1 MLGGFV
7 AFILSLFLFFSPM
20 LGLVKHNFIFLPYF
34 GPKETVLVEKEG
46 KMVVD
51 TIYATIPPFTFTD
64 QFGKPFSQKQTDGKI
79 TVVDFFFTRCTTI
92 CPKMSTHMQQLQFK
106 MDDDAFDDLLFLS
119 HSVDP
124 EYDTPEV
131 LRAYSKKLEAD
142 TSRWKFLT
150 GAKADI
156 YLQGSE
162 GYFLAA
168 KEDVMA
174 PDGFLHSEQFVLVD
188 KDKHIRGYYDGTDQ
202 ESMNNLAGDIKML
215 LKEEKI
221 KKADATKAA
230 RAKR

>member
-1 MLGGFV
+1 MDTSFDQGTGTSSWV
-7 AFILSLFLFFSPM
+7 ESISL
-20 LGLVKHNFIFLPYF
+20 
-34 GPKETVLVEKEG
+34 
-46 KMVVD
+46 
-51 TIYATIPPFTFTD
+51 
-64 QFGKPFSQKQTDGKI
+64 QTDGKI
-79 TVVDFFFTRCTTI
+79 VVVDFFFTRCTTI

-106 MDDDAFDDLLFLS
+106 LDDDAFDDVLFLS

-142 TSRWKFLT
+142 TARWKFLT
-150 GAKADI
+150 GAKADL

-162 GYFLAA
+162 GYYLAA

-202 ESMNNLAGDIKML
+202 EAMNNLAGDIKML

-221 KKADATKAA
+221 KNAAATKAE